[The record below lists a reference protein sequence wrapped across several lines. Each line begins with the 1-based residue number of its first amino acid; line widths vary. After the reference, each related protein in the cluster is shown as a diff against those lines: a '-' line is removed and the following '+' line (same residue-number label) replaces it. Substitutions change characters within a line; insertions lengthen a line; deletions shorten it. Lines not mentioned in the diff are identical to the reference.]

1 MEHIKE
7 GWFETDMADTD
18 KLFEKLLAAGQQ
30 AHNELE
36 YVYIFT
42 ACREF
47 ERDQERMLELASEAC
62 AYLNDHGI
70 SVVDTA
76 PDEDDFHT
84 EWLEETEE
92 EPVQEEEYPYE
103 DAVRVYLREIGRV
116 PLLSPEEETA
126 LAKRMSEGD
135 GEAKKQLTEANLR
148 LVVSIAK
155 RYVGRGLPL
164 QDLIQEGNI
173 GLMRAASKFDYRKG
187 YRFSTYATWWIRQ
200 AISRALAE
208 QSRTIRI
215 PVHMVDSI
223 NRLTKATRQLR
234 QTLGHE
240 PTVTELADYLHT
252 TPRRISE
259 MMKVSME
266 PVSLETPVG
275 DEDDSQLVDFIKGS
289 DNEQPASTV
298 NTILLREQLDE
309 ALKSLTKREADVIRM
324 RFGMIDGRSR
334 TLEEV
339 GREFQVTRERIR
351 QIEAKALRK
360 LKHPSRCRKLRDY
373 LD

>member
-1 MEHIKE
+1 M
-7 GWFETDMADTD
+7 TDMADTD
-18 KLFEKLLAAGQQ
+18 KLFERLLAAGRQ

-36 YVYIFT
+36 YVYIFA
-42 ACREF
+42 ACRER

-70 SVVDTA
+70 TVVDTA
-76 PDEDDFHT
+76 PDEDDFQM
-84 EWLEETEE
+84 EWQE
-92 EPVQEEEYPYE
+92 EPEEDTGQEEEYPYE

-116 PLLSPEEETA
+116 PLLTSEEETA

-135 GEAKKQLTEANLR
+135 TEAKKALTEANLR

-223 NRLTKATRQLR
+223 NRLTKAARQLR

-240 PTVTELADYLHT
+240 PTVMELAEHLHT
-252 TPRRISE
+252 TPGRISE
-259 MMKVSME
+259 MMKAAME

-275 DEDDSQLVDFIKGS
+275 DEEDSQLVDFIKGS

-309 ALKSLTKREADVIRM
+309 ALESLTEREADVIRL

>member
-1 MEHIKE
+1 
-7 GWFETDMADTD
+7 MADTD
-18 KLFEKLLAAGQQ
+18 KLFFEMLLKAGQQ
-30 AHNELE
+30 ARGELE
-36 YVYIFT
+36 YVYILA
-42 ACREF
+42 ACRKREK
-47 ERDQERMLELASEAC
+47 DPAKNLELAAEAC
-62 AYLNDHGI
+62 LYLSDHGI
-70 SVVDTA
+70 SVVDTM
-76 PDEDDFHT
+76 PDE
-84 EWLEETEE
+84 EELQEDWSEQE
-92 EPVQEEEYPYE
+92 EPEDGANEEYIYE

-116 PLLSPEEETA
+116 PLLSTEEENA
-126 LAKRMSEGD
+126 LARRMYEGD
-135 GEAKKQLTEANLR
+135 AEAGKQLTEANLR

-187 YRFSTYATWWIRQ
+187 YKFSTYATWWIRQ

-234 QTLGHE
+234 QSLGHE
-240 PTVTELADYLHT
+240 PTVAELSGYLNT
-252 TPRRISE
+252 TPERIIE
-259 MMKVSME
+259 MLKVSME
-266 PVSLETPVG
+266 PVSLDTPVG
-275 DEDDSQLVDFIKGS
+275 DEEDSQLIDFIGGA
-289 DNEQPASTV
+289 DQEQPASTV
-298 NTILLREQLDE
+298 NSILLREQLDE
-309 ALKSLTKREADVIRM
+309 ALSSLTEREADVLRM

-339 GREFQVTRERIR
+339 GKEFQVTRERIR

-360 LKHPSRCRKLRDY
+360 LKHPSRCKKLRDY
-373 LD
+373 LDG

>member
-7 GWFETDMADTD
+7 GWFRTDMADTD
-18 KLFEKLLAAGQQ
+18 NFFDSLLAAGRQ

-36 YVYIFT
+36 YVYIFA
-42 ACREF
+42 ACREREKDS
-47 ERDQERMLELASEAC
+47 ERILELASEAC
-62 AYLNDHGI
+62 AYLNDHGVSI
-70 SVVDTA
+70 VDTA
-76 PDEDDFHT
+76 PDEEEFHT
-84 EWLEETEE
+84 EWLEEAED
-92 EPVQEEEYPYE
+92 EPGQSEEYSYE

-116 PLLSPEEETA
+116 PLLSQEEEA
-126 LAKRMSEGD
+126 ELAKRMNEGD
-135 GEAKKQLTEANLR
+135 QEARGKLTEANLR

-223 NRLTKATRQLR
+223 NRLTKAARLLR
-234 QTLGHE
+234 QNLGHE
-240 PTVTELADYLHT
+240 PTVMELAEYLHT
-252 TPRRISE
+252 TPERVSE

-275 DEDDSQLVDFIKGS
+275 DEEDSQLVDFIRS
-289 DNEQPASTV
+289 ADNEQPSSTV

-309 ALKSLTKREADVIRM
+309 ALKSLTAREADVIRM

>member
-42 ACREF
+42 ACREC
-47 ERDQERMLELASEAC
+47 EKNQERMLELASEAC

-70 SVVDTA
+70 TIVDTA
-76 PDEDDFHT
+76 PDDEDAFHT
-84 EWLEETEE
+84 QWLEEIED
-92 EPVQEEEYPYE
+92 EPAQEEYPYE

-116 PLLSPEEETA
+116 PLLSQEKETA

-135 GEAKKQLTEANLR
+135 EEAKKELTEANLR

-223 NRLTKATRQLR
+223 NRLTKAARQLR

-240 PTVTELADYLHT
+240 PTVTELAECLNT

-275 DEDDSQLVDFIKGS
+275 DEEDSQLVDFIKGA

-309 ALKSLTKREADVIRM
+309 ALKSLTEREADVIRM